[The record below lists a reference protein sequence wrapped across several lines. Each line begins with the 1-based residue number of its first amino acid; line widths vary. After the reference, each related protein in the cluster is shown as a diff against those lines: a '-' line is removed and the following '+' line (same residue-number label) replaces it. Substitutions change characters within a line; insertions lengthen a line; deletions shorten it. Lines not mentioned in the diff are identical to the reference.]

1 MERNCQIYK
10 NCNRKGKPSVMKYS
24 AYCDS
29 NVINIHKELFWE
41 TLKLRL
47 NIFKKAKD
55 FFFERRFDE
64 KTNKLNTKG
73 FRKNWFE

>member
-1 MERNCQIYK
+1 
-10 NCNRKGKPSVMKYS
+10 MKYS

-29 NVINIHKELFWE
+29 NFKNISNIYNKSIWE
-41 TLKLRL
+41 SFKLRL

-64 KTNKLNTKG
+64 KTNRLNTKG

>member
-1 MERNCQIYK
+1 
-10 NCNRKGKPSVMKYS
+10 MKYS

-29 NVINIHKELFWE
+29 NFISIHKELFWE
-41 TLKLRL
+41 ALKLRL

-64 KTNKLNTKG
+64 KTNRLNTKG